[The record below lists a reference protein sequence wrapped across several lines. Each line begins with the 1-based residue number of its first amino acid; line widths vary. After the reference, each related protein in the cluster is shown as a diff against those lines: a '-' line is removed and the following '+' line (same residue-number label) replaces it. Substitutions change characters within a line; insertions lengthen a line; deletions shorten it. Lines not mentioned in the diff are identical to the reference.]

1 MIFELNIKWSF
12 DELASLWS
20 LLSSNFKKEI
30 TTEEIPSLPTVTPQ
44 FINGWVM
51 NSSFN
56 KEKIVQ
62 PSAVVTTATNIEVP
76 KSMSEILTQRAHKY
90 ANEKPL
96 SNKKFKESL
105 EEIKNSIK
113 KTKWECVRRPVDI
126 LIGSKFSWF
135 ALHKSYNSMEAAAR
149 SLWLKTWSNIQG
161 YLNRWTIY
169 KWMYKFEYR
178 DVPDNQ

>member
-12 DELASLWS
+12 DELASLWV
-20 LLSSNFKKEI
+20 LLGSNFKKEI
-30 TTEEIPSLPTVTPQ
+30 TTEEVTSLPTVTPQ
-44 FINGWVM
+44 FINWNIS
-51 NSSFN
+51 NSSLN
-56 KEKIVQ
+56 ES
-62 PSAVVTTATNIEVP
+62 SAVVTTATNIEVP
-76 KSMSEILTQRAHKY
+76 KSMSEILTERAHKY
-90 ANEKPL
+90 TNEKPL

-105 EEIKNSIK
+105 EEIKKGIK
-113 KTKWECVRRPVDI
+113 KTKWAGIRRPVDI

-149 SLWLKTWSNIQG
+149 SLWFKTWSNIQS